1 MFARVI
7 QAIGLWNYYA
17 AHAVHIVYFIFK
29 RETWICN
36 GIGGLVI
43 QFARI
48 GPTFS
53 GLIIDNTSWRVPFI
67 IVVGIALVGYIF
79 GAITL
84 SSYNEIKKRVR

>member
-7 QAIGLWNYYA
+7 QAIGAGIIMPLMQ
-17 AHAVHIVYFIFK
+17 FTLFTLFSKEK
-29 RETWICN
+29 R
-36 GIGGLVI
+36 GFAMGLAGLVI
-43 QFARI
+43 QFAPAI

-79 GAITL
+79 CYHAI
-84 SSYNEIKKRVR
+84 